1 MSNKSPPLLRLVQT
15 ATAKSRNQKP
25 KYSLQ
30 ISCHVKPNAA
40 SRREGITAVGADSV
54 DVCVAAVPR
63 DGEANMAVERVFAEV
78 STCLSCI
85 VFICCLF
92 FVKLLFL
99 YTKYHSPAVLFKA
112 GLIKGLPD
120 MIWIVSSAHK

>member
-63 DGEANMAVERVFAEV
+63 DGEANMAVERVFAELFNV
-78 STCLSCI
+78 PKSNVAVIRGAKARDKTLSI
-85 VFICCLF
+85 NDLDLGGDSEETFLEKARRRLDEAV
-92 FVKLLFL
+92 VK
-99 YTKYHSPAVLFKA
+99 K
-112 GLIKGLPD
+112 
-120 MIWIVSSAHK
+120 